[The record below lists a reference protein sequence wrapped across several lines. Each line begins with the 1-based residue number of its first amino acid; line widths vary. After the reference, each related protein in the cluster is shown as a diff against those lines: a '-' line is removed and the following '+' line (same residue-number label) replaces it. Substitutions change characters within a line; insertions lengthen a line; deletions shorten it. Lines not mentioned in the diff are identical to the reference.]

1 MENKHKKENLNI
13 QKSKQIDQR
22 DVQHGSMEDSS
33 VDLNSRRGQS
43 IVPLSHKSH

>member
-22 DVQHGSMEDSS
+22 DEQHGSMEDSS
-33 VDLNSRRGQS
+33 VDLNGRRGQS